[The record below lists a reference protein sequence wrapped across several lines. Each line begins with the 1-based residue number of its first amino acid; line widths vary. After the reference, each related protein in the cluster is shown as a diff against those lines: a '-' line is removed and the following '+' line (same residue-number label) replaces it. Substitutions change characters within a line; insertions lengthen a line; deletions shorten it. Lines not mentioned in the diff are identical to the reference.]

1 MKLSGAFTAIC
12 GIILFLSCSI
22 KEDRSGCPCRLV
34 LDFSKVD
41 TSVVTSVDML
51 VTASDG
57 FVFRKTI
64 PVEEFA
70 SPYTVSVPRGE
81 VNVSGFSGA
90 DGYVGADGALSILE
104 GDLCPRV
111 NMYNS
116 KVMADAELVRDTVAL
131 HKNHSVMT
139 IFIESEED
147 FPFRISVTGY
157 VDGYDPDGRPSEG
170 AFRYSPQKDDDGSY
184 VVSVPRQVDNSLRLE
199 VNDGMDVLKV
209 FALGE
214 YLHMSGFDWEAGDLE
229 DVTVSLDYSL
239 TRLSLI
245 VEGWDEECFFE
256 VVI

>member
-1 MKLSGAFTAIC
+1 MKLSGAFTVIC

-57 FVFRKTI
+57 FVFRNTI
-64 PVEEFA
+64 LDEELS

-81 VNVSGFSGA
+81 VNLSVFSGA
-90 DGYVGADGALSILE
+90 EGYVGADGTLSIPE

-116 KVMADAELVRDTVAL
+116 TISADSELVRDTVVL

-139 IFIESEED
+139 IFIESDDD
-147 FPFRISVTGY
+147 FPFLISVAGS
-157 VDGYDPDGRPSEG
+157 VDGYDPYGYPSEG
-170 AFRYSPQKDDDGSY
+170 AFRYSPLKGDDGAY

-214 YLHMSGFDWEAGDLE
+214 YLHASGFDWKSSDLE

-245 VEGWDEECFFE
+245 VEGWDEEFFFD